1 MKKPLNNKSISF
13 IEPNDEW
20 MKNQIDLNEYSSKIE
35 LAIDLI
41 RQAASQQ
48 LQNDLVRVKINN
60 EEKSGFTSD
69 KY

>member
-1 MKKPLNNKSISF
+1 LKKPLNNKSISF